1 MMYVKLKKPYFL
13 RGYIGL
19 PYLLVNGDNGTITIL
34 KEKEFQVLDFCDGQI
49 DFDVIFL
56 TADQRT
62 FLNKLQKEGY
72 VEISKEKM
80 KPLDG
85 IRKYKKANNH
95 FIQSVHW
102 SVTGHCNLKCKHC
115 YMSAPDYKYHDLST
129 KECFEVIEQFRE
141 AGVLNVTITG
151 GEPFTRKDIF
161 DILDKIYD
169 KRMGISEVFT
179 NGLLLN
185 ETILDWFIQRGK
197 RPNFVLSF
205 DCVGCHDWMRGVAN
219 VEEPTIKAIKLLRK
233 KGFPVMI
240 ETEICKENSL
250 KLMETYELLKS
261 LDIQYWKT
269 SLVFNAGK
277 WKESNEETI
286 EEAVLYEEYLRLIGA
301 YTSDGAPF
309 TMQLD
314 GFFCARK
321 GKPEDYSS
329 MYARNYTETSIKH
342 TSSCLMCRI
351 HPYLLPDGTFLPCA
365 SMTDSE
371 IECDMP
377 NIKETTLSEIYRTTT
392 NPFFKLSRIHVSD
405 VLEANEECKT
415 CQYRYECGG
424 GCLALSLFAG
434 NGVMGYSPIL
444 CYFFKNDYRKKIKNV
459 VETNLK
465 NNAKI

>member
-34 KEKEFQVLDFCDGQI
+34 KE
-49 DFDVIFL
+49 
-56 TADQRT
+56 
-62 FLNKLQKEGY
+62 N
-72 VEISKEKM
+72 
-80 KPLDG
+80 
-85 IRKYKKANNH
+85 
-95 FIQSVHW
+95 IQSVHW

-321 GKPEDYSS
+321 GKPEAYSS

-424 GCLALSLFAG
+424 GCRALSLFAG